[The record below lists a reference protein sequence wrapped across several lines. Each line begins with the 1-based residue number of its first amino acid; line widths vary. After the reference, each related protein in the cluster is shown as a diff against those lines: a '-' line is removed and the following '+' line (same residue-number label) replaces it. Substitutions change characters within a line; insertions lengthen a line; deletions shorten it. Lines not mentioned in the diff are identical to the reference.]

1 MFCFDLKFVFV
12 FGNNLFMNY
21 VVDLSKANN
30 TNKINIAIDIH
41 VQGVPRNMTI
51 ERRFEDRLLS
61 LNLFAVF
68 IRQHTFTS
76 MTFKTDFYE
85 LNIFFLVILGCG
97 DKQICVNILII
108 PPWKIL

>member
-30 TNKINIAIDIH
+30 KNKINIDIDIH
-41 VQGVPRNMTI
+41 VHGHGVPRNMTI

-61 LNLFAVF
+61 LN
-68 IRQHTFTS
+68 
-76 MTFKTDFYE
+76 
-85 LNIFFLVILGCG
+85 
-97 DKQICVNILII
+97 
-108 PPWKIL
+108 